1 VAVQVDVFDYIV
13 VGSGS
18 SGGVICARL
27 SESGQY
33 NVLCLEAGTENEK
46 YIWSRAPLGGAFMI
60 HNEKVNWNDFSE
72 PSPSLENRRIH
83 VPHGKIL
90 GGSSAINAT
99 IANRGQRGDYD
110 RWAQLGC
117 RGWAYSEVV
126 QFFQKLESAEIGSD
140 EERGRD
146 GPVRISV
153 ATRTS
158 PFFDLFI
165 AAAGALGFAYNP
177 DYMSGV
183 QAGVTMAQLSSR
195 RGRRNSV
202 ATQYVAPARGRKNL
216 TILSGAHATELILE
230 GKKCVGVQYR
240 HKGVVREA
248 RAREVIISCG
258 SINSPKLLELS
269 GIGDPEILSN
279 FGIKTVHELP
289 GVGRNLQDH
298 FGPLVQWTFNREGL
312 SLYDQGRGWKLAREI
327 LRYVL
332 SGKGFIAQG
341 IGIGKIYARS
351 NPGIED
357 SDLLL
362 IANPFLIEVG
372 GETQISGSGG
382 NRSMSRINGFYIM
395 LQLLRPESTGSVH
408 IKSADPDVP
417 PAIRYQFLETEN
429 DRRVLIEAFKLAR
442 RVTATSPLRDA
453 IEKEIAPGAQ
463 LQSDEDILGYARRT
477 AVTSFHP
484 AGTCKMGTDSM
495 AVVNERLKVHGIAGL
510 RIADASIMPR
520 IISGATNVP
529 CIMIG
534 EKAANMILADAGH

>member
-1 VAVQVDVFDYIV
+1 VAAQVEVFDYIV

-18 SGGVICARL
+18 SGGVIAARL
-27 SESGQY
+27 SESGRYQ
-33 NVLCLEAGTENEK
+33 VLCLEAGTEDEK

-72 PSPSLENRRIH
+72 PSPSLDNRRIH

-110 RWAQLGC
+110 HWAQLGC
-117 RGWAYSEVV
+117 RGWSYSDVAP
-126 QFFQKLESAEIGSD
+126 FFRRLESAEIGSD
-140 EERGRD
+140 EDRGRD

-153 ATRTS
+153 AAKTS
-158 PFFDLFI
+158 GLFDLFI
-165 AAAGALGFAYNP
+165 TAAGALGFKYNP

-183 QAGVTMAQLSSR
+183 QSGVTMAQLSSR
-195 RGRRNSV
+195 RGKRNSV

-216 TILSGAHATELILE
+216 TILSGAHATKLILD

-240 HKGVVREA
+240 HKGAIKEA
-248 RAREVIISCG
+248 RAGEVIVSCG

-269 GIGDPEILSN
+269 GIGDPAILSSA
-279 FGIKTVHELP
+279 GIQTVHELS
-289 GVGRNLQDH
+289 GVGQNLQDH
-298 FGPLVQWTFNREGL
+298 FGPLIQWAFNREGL
-312 SLYDQGRGWKLAREI
+312 SLYDQGRGWKLAREV

-332 SGKGFIAQG
+332 LGKGFIAQG

-351 NPGIED
+351 NPGVED
-357 SDLLL
+357 SDMLL

-372 GETQISGSGG
+372 GQTQISGVGG

-408 IKSADPDVP
+408 VKSADPEVP
-417 PAIRYQFLETEN
+417 PSIRYQFLETEN
-429 DRRVLIEAFKLAR
+429 DHRVLIEAFRLAR
-442 RVTATSPLRDA
+442 RVVATSPLGDA
-453 IEKEIAPGAQ
+453 IEREIAPGAEV
-463 LQSDEDILGYARRT
+463 QSDEDILSYARRT

-484 AGTCKMGTDSM
+484 AGTCKMGTGAR
-495 AVVNERLKVHGIAGL
+495 AVVDERLKVHGIAGL
-510 RIADASIMPR
+510 RIADASIMPK

-534 EKAANMILADAGH
+534 EKAADMILTDARH